1 MKRFKTRRRASFRR
15 FATAKKKLKIFSEIF
30 FFVPRLPF
38 SVENKR
44 VAIFGRSIEKEKKER
59 FGGLAPRL
67 PNCGRTPEERDALG
81 GVRIPCP
88 FLRQVVFDSSRSKGF
103 FCFLTGAFGMTRFA
117 ILSFLTRLTSLRG
130 RFRLTFR
137 FLRKRRRKREKHLR
151 RGAFSFILLKSGGPR
166 TVARRSNFERKRNFV
181 KAVK

>member
-1 MKRFKTRRRASFRR
+1 MDDSRRSGARSLTRRKRPNVRTSERPNGRTVERSSGKERRRVLKRFKTRRRASFRR
-15 FATAKKKLKIFSEIF
+15 FATAKKTLKIFSEIF

-44 VAIFGRSIEKEKKER
+44 VAILERSVEKEKKER

-103 FCFLTGAFGMTRFA
+103 FLFLTN
-117 ILSFLTRLTSLRG
+117 FLDGGL
-130 RFRLTFR
+130 
-137 FLRKRRRKREKHLR
+137 
-151 RGAFSFILLKSGGPR
+151 SGGLCGGFSGGLGGCLGEFLC
-166 TVARRSNFERKRNFV
+166 RRY
-181 KAVK
+181 